1 MLNITARYIAKTIA
15 KPLLSAIAIGLMVLL
30 ADRLVRLLDFT
41 LGKKNSLGIVFE
53 MLAYLVPHYLG
64 LALPAALFLGLLFGF
79 NSLSKNS
86 ELDAFMATGIGLH
99 QLVRPV
105 MILAGFFSLLA
116 LLIVGWVQPQA
127 RYAYRAIVHSVQNV
141 EIFFLA
147 EAGVFMQAGTRTFI
161 LDKLSRKNNQFERI
175 FLFEDKK
182 TGGSLTLTSTGGAL
196 VEHQG
201 DPRPILRLREGHR
214 LRIDGKVEE
223 AGSQKPLPPH
233 VVGEFNNVDTPIGR
247 VVGTQFRVRGIDHK
261 ELSIIEL
268 FRQRDKPPQKTSTP
282 EMRGELHKRI
292 VTILSIMILPI
303 LAVPFAIGRR
313 RGHRAYRFALAVV
326 ILVVYHEILEQGT
339 LAVFLDKASPWI
351 AIWMPF
357 VALAAFSI
365 WQFYGACFTLKPA
378 KLEPTLDWLIDRIE
392 RGKDSLLDRFRTA

>member
-1 MLNITARYIAKTIA
+1 MGLAGRYIATTIA
-15 KPLLSAIAIGLMVLL
+15 KPLLSAIAIGLLVLL
-30 ADRLVRLLDFT
+30 ADRLVRLLDIT

-105 MILAGFFSLLA
+105 MILAAFFTILA
-116 LLIVGWVQPQA
+116 FLIVGWVQPQA
-127 RYAYRAIVHSVQNV
+127 RYAFRSIVHTVQNV

-147 EAGVFMQAGTRTFI
+147 EAGVFMQAGRRTFI
-161 LDKLSRKNNQFERI
+161 LDKLSRKNNQFERV

-196 VEHQG
+196 VEHEG
-201 DPRPILRLREGHR
+201 DPRPILRLKEGHR
-214 LRIDGKVEE
+214 LRIDGNV
-223 AGSQKPLPPH
+223 AGESSAKPLPPH

-247 VVGTQFRVRGIDHK
+247 LVANQFRVRGIDHR
-261 ELSIIEL
+261 ELSLWEL
-268 FRQRDKPPQKTSTP
+268 FKLRNTPPKKTTKTQ
-282 EMRGELHKRI
+282 MLGELHKR
-292 VTILSIMILPI
+292 VVNMLSIMILPI

-326 ILVVYHEILEQGT
+326 ILVVYHEVLEQGA
-339 LAVFLDKASPWI
+339 LAVFLGKASPWL
-351 AIWMPF
+351 AIWAPF
-357 VALAAFSI
+357 IVLASFAI
-365 WQFYGACFTLKPA
+365 WQFHNACFTLKPE
-378 KLEPTLDWLIDRIE
+378 KLEPMVDWMIDRIE
-392 RGKDSLLDRFRTA
+392 RLKVSLEERFKAA

>member
-1 MLNITARYIAKTIA
+1 MNITARYIAAAIA
-15 KPLLSAIAIGLMVLL
+15 KPLLSAIAIGLLVLL
-30 ADRLVRLLDFT
+30 ADRLVRLLDIT

-105 MILAGFFSLLA
+105 MILAAFFTMLA
-116 LLIVGWVQPQA
+116 FLIVGWVQPQA
-127 RYAYRAIVHSVQNV
+127 RYAFRAVVHSVQNV

-147 EAGVFMQAGTRTFI
+147 EAGVFMQAGSRTFI

-196 VEHQG
+196 VEHEG

-214 LRIDGKVEE
+214 LRIDGSVDG
-223 AGSQKPLPPH
+223 ASDTVRLPPH

-247 VVGTQFRVRGIDHK
+247 IVGTQFRSRGADHR
-261 ELSIIEL
+261 ELSIFEL
-268 FRQRDKPPQKTSTP
+268 FKLRNDPPEKTTPQK
-282 EMRGELHKRI
+282 MQGEFHKRI

-339 LAVFLDKASPWI
+339 LAVFLGKVSPWI
-351 AIWMPF
+351 AIWTPF
-357 VALAAFSI
+357 VVLATFAA
-365 WQFYGACFTLKPA
+365 WRFYSVCFTLKPE
-378 KLEPTLDWLIDRIE
+378 KLEPSLDWIIDRVE
-392 RGKDSLLDRFRTA
+392 RAKASLEERFKAA

>member
-1 MLNITARYIAKTIA
+1 MTITARYIASTIA
-15 KPLLSAIAIGLMVLL
+15 KPLLSAIAIGLLVLL
-30 ADRLVRLLDFT
+30 ADRLVRLLDIT

-53 MLAYLVPHYLG
+53 MLTYLVPHYLG

-105 MILAGFFSLLA
+105 LILAGFFSLLA

-127 RYAYRAIVHSVQNV
+127 RYAFRAIVHSVQNV

-147 EAGVFMQAGTRTFI
+147 EAGVFMQAGSRTFI
-161 LDKLSRKNNQFERI
+161 LDKLSRKNNRFERI

-182 TGGSLTLTSTGGAL
+182 AEGSLTLTSTGGAL
-196 VEHQG
+196 VEHEG

-214 LRIDGKVEE
+214 LRIDGIVEE
-223 AGSQKPLPPH
+223 EAAAKPLPPH

-247 VVGTQFRVRGIDHK
+247 IVGTKFRLRGIDHR
-261 ELSIIEL
+261 ELSIWEL
-268 FRQRDKPPQKTSTP
+268 FSLREKPPAKTSKP
-282 EMRGELHKRI
+282 QMMGELHKRV
-292 VTILSIMILPI
+292 VTILSIMLLPI

-313 RGHRAYRFALAVV
+313 RGHRSYRFALAVV
-326 ILVVYHEILEQGT
+326 ILVVYHEVLEQGAL
-339 LAVFLDKASPWI
+339 LAKLGKASPWFSVWI
-351 AIWMPF
+351 PF
-357 VALAAFSI
+357 LALAAFSF
-365 WQFYGACFTLKPA
+365 WQFYSACFTLKPA

-392 RGKDSLLDRFRTA
+392 RVKTSLQQRLKAA

>member
-1 MLNITARYIAKTIA
+1 MRLAGRYIATTIA
-15 KPLLSAIAIGLMVLL
+15 KPLLSAIAIGLLVLL
-30 ADRLVRLLDFT
+30 ADRLVRLLDIT

-105 MILAGFFSLLA
+105 MILAAFFTILA
-116 LLIVGWVQPQA
+116 FLIVGWVQPQA
-127 RYAYRAIVHSVQNV
+127 RYAFRSIVHTVQNV

-147 EAGVFMQAGTRTFI
+147 EAGVFMQAGRRTFI
-161 LDKLSRKNNQFERI
+161 LDKLSRKNNQFERV

-196 VEHQG
+196 VEHTG
-201 DPRPILRLREGHR
+201 DPRPILRLKEGHR
-214 LRIDGKVEE
+214 LRIDGTVQGENS
-223 AGSQKPLPPH
+223 AKPLPPH

-247 VVGTQFRVRGIDHK
+247 LVANQFRVRGIDHR
-261 ELSIIEL
+261 ELSLWEL
-268 FRQRDKPPQKTSTP
+268 FKLRNTPPKKTTKTQ
-282 EMRGELHKRI
+282 MLGELHKRI
-292 VTILSIMILPI
+292 VTMLSIMILPI

-313 RGHRAYRFALAVV
+313 RGHRAYRFAVAVV
-326 ILVVYHEILEQGT
+326 ILVVYHEILEQGA
-339 LAVFLDKASPWI
+339 LAVFLGKASPWL
-351 AIWMPF
+351 AIWAPF
-357 VALAAFSI
+357 IVLASFAI
-365 WQFYGACFTLKPA
+365 WQFHNACFTLKPE
-378 KLEPTLDWLIDRIE
+378 KLEPMVDWVIDRIE
-392 RGKDSLLDRFRTA
+392 RLKVSLEERFKAA

>member
-1 MLNITARYIAKTIA
+1 MSITARYIASTIA
-15 KPLLSAIAIGLMVLL
+15 KPLLSAIAIGLLVLL
-30 ADRLVRLLDFT
+30 ADRLVRLLDIT

-105 MILAGFFSLLA
+105 LILAGFFSLLA

-127 RYAYRAIVHSVQNV
+127 RYAFRAIVHSVQNV

-147 EAGVFMQAGTRTFI
+147 EAGVFMQAGSRTFI
-161 LDKLSRKNNQFERI
+161 LDKLSRKNNRFERI

-182 TGGSLTLTSTGGAL
+182 AQGSLTLTSTGGAL
-196 VEHQG
+196 VEHEG

-214 LRIDGKVEE
+214 LRIDGIVEAE
-223 AGSQKPLPPH
+223 ATAKLLPPH

-247 VVGTQFRVRGIDHK
+247 IVGTKFRLRGIDHR
-261 ELSIIEL
+261 ELSIWEL
-268 FRQRDKPPQKTSTP
+268 FSLRDKPPEKTSKP
-282 EMRGELHKRI
+282 QMLGELHKRL
-292 VTILSIMILPI
+292 VTILSIMLLPI

-313 RGHRAYRFALAVV
+313 RGHRSYRFALAVV
-326 ILVVYHEILEQGT
+326 ILVVYHEVLEQGAL
-339 LAVFLDKASPWI
+339 LANLGKASPWI
-351 AIWMPF
+351 SVWIPF
-357 VALAAFSI
+357 LALAAFSF
-365 WQFYGACFTLKPA
+365 WQFYSASFTLKPA

-392 RGKDSLLDRFRTA
+392 RAKTSLQKRLKTA

>member
-1 MLNITARYIAKTIA
+1 MSITGRYVATTIA
-15 KPLLSAIAIGLMVLL
+15 KPLLSAIAIGLLVLL
-30 ADRLVRLLDFT
+30 ADRLVRLLDIT

-105 MILAGFFSLLA
+105 LILAAFFTLLA
-116 LLIVGWVQPQA
+116 FLIVGWVQPQA
-127 RYAYRAIVHSVQNV
+127 RYAFRAVVHSVQNV

-196 VEHQG
+196 VEHEG

-214 LRIDGKVEE
+214 LRIDGTVESS
-223 AGSQKPLPPH
+223 ASAKPLPPH

-247 VVGTQFRVRGIDHK
+247 IVGTQFRARGVDHR
-261 ELSIIEL
+261 ELSIWEL
-268 FRQRDKPPQKTSTP
+268 IKLRNAPPEKTTTQK
-282 EMRGELHKRI
+282 MRGEFHKRI
-292 VTILSIMILPI
+292 VTMLSIMILPI

-326 ILVVYHEILEQGT
+326 ILVVYHEILEQGA
-339 LAVFLDKASPWI
+339 LAVFLGKTSPWL

-357 VALAAFSI
+357 IVLSTFAC
-365 WQFYGACFTLKPA
+365 WQFYSACFTLKPE
-378 KLEPTLDWLIDRIE
+378 KLEPTLDWMIDRVE
-392 RGKDSLLDRFRTA
+392 RAKASLEERFKAA

>member
-1 MLNITARYIAKTIA
+1 MSITARYIASTIA
-15 KPLLSAIAIGLMVLL
+15 KPLLSAIAIGLLVLL
-30 ADRLVRLLDFT
+30 AERLVRLLDIT

-105 MILAGFFSLLA
+105 LILAGFFSLLA
-116 LLIVGWVQPQA
+116 FFIVGWVQPQA
-127 RYAYRAIVHSVQNV
+127 RYAFRAIVHSVQNV

-147 EAGVFMQAGTRTFI
+147 EAGVFMQAGSRTFI
-161 LDKLSRKNNQFERI
+161 LDKLSRKNNRFERI

-182 TGGSLTLTSTGGAL
+182 AQGSLTLTSTGGAL
-196 VEHQG
+196 VEHEG

-214 LRIDGKVEE
+214 LRIDGIVEAE
-223 AGSQKPLPPH
+223 AAAKPLPPH

-247 VVGTQFRVRGIDHK
+247 IVGTQFRLRGIDHR
-261 ELSIIEL
+261 ELSIWDL
-268 FRQRDKPPQKTSTP
+268 FSLRDKPPAKTSKP
-282 EMRGELHKRI
+282 QMMGELHKR
-292 VTILSIMILPI
+292 VVMILSIMLLPI

-313 RGHRAYRFALAVV
+313 RGHRSYRFALAVV
-326 ILVVYHEILEQGT
+326 ILVAYHEVLQQGAL
-339 LAVFLDKASPWI
+339 LANLGKASPWI
-351 AIWMPF
+351 SVWIPF
-357 VALAAFSI
+357 LALAAFSF
-365 WQFYGACFTLKPA
+365 WQFHSACFTLKPA
-378 KLEPTLDWLIDRIE
+378 KLEPTFDWVIDRIE
-392 RGKDSLLDRFRTA
+392 RAKVSLQQRLKAA

>member
-1 MLNITARYIAKTIA
+1 MNLTARYIARVIA
-15 KPLLSAIAIGLMVLL
+15 KPLLSAIAIGLLVLL
-30 ADRLVRLLDFT
+30 ADRLVRLLDVT

-105 MILAGFFSLLA
+105 LILAGFFTLMA
-116 LLIVGWVQPQA
+116 LLIVGWIQPQA
-127 RYAYRAIVHSVQNV
+127 RYAFRAVVHSVQNV

-147 EAGVFMQAGTRTFI
+147 EAGVFMQAGSRTFI
-161 LDKLSRKNNQFERI
+161 LDKLSRKNNRFERI

-182 TGGSLTLTSTGGAL
+182 AEGSLTLTSTGGAL
-196 VEHQG
+196 VEKEG

-214 LRIDGKVEE
+214 LRIDGIVQAE
-223 AGSQKPLPPH
+223 ATTKSLPPH

-247 VVGTQFRVRGIDHK
+247 IVGTQFRLRGIDHR
-261 ELSIIEL
+261 ELSIWEL
-268 FRQRDKPPQKTSTP
+268 YALRNKPPQKTSKP
-282 EMRGELHKRI
+282 QMMGELHKR
-292 VTILSIMILPI
+292 VVNILSIMILPI

-313 RGHRAYRFALAVV
+313 RGHRSYRFALAVV
-326 ILVVYHEILEQGT
+326 ILVVYHEVLEQGAL
-339 LAVFLDKASPWI
+339 LANLGKASPWI
-351 AIWMPF
+351 SVWIPF
-357 VALAAFSI
+357 VALAAFAS
-365 WQFYGACFTLKPA
+365 WQFYSTCFTLKPA

-392 RGKDSLLDRFRTA
+392 RAKTSLMERWKPA

>member
-1 MLNITARYIAKTIA
+1 MNVSGRYIAKTIA

-30 ADRLVRLLDFT
+30 ADRLVRLLDIT

-105 MILAGFFSLLA
+105 MIIAGFFTLLA

-127 RYAYRAIVHSVQNV
+127 RYAFRAIVHSVQNV

-175 FLFEDKK
+175 FLFEDKE

-214 LRIDGKVEE
+214 LRIDGVVE
-223 AGSQKPLPPH
+223 ADFNNAPLPPH

-247 VVGTQFRVRGIDHK
+247 VVGTQFRVRGIDHR
-261 ELSIIEL
+261 ELSLLEL
-268 FRQRDKPPQKTSTP
+268 IKFQDKPPEKTSVT
-282 EMRGELHKRI
+282 EMRGEFHKRV
-292 VTILSIMILPI
+292 VTVLSIMILPI

-313 RGHRAYRFALAVV
+313 RGHRAYRFALAV
-326 ILVVYHEILEQGT
+326 ILLVVYHEILEQGA
-339 LAVFLDKASPWI
+339 LAVFLGKASPWI
-351 AIWMPF
+351 AIWLPF
-357 VALAAFSI
+357 VALATFAV
-365 WQFYGACFTLKPA
+365 WHFYNACFTLKPA
-378 KLEPTLDWLIDRIE
+378 RLEPTLDWLIDQIE
-392 RGKDSLLDRFRTA
+392 RAKTSVRRRFEAA

>member
-1 MLNITARYIAKTIA
+1 MGITGRYIAKTIA
-15 KPLLSAIAIGLMVLL
+15 KPLFSAIAIGLMVLL
-30 ADRLVRLLDFT
+30 ADRLVRLLDIT

-86 ELDAFMATGIGLH
+86 ELDAFMATGVGLH

-105 MILAGFFSLLA
+105 MIVAAVFTVLAM
-116 LLIVGWVQPQA
+116 LIVGWVQPQA
-127 RYAYRAIVHSVQNV
+127 RYAFRAIVHSVQNV

-147 EAGVFMQAGTRTFI
+147 EAGVFMQAGSRTFI

-175 FLFEDKK
+175 FLFEDKE

-214 LRIDGKVEE
+214 LRIDGVVKAE
-223 AGSQKPLPPH
+223 ANKTPLPPH

-247 VVGTQFRVRGIDHK
+247 VVGTQFRVRGIDHR
-261 ELSIIEL
+261 ELSLLEL
-268 FRQRDKPPQKTSTP
+268 IKLRSAPPEKTTTAK
-282 EMRGELHKRI
+282 MRGEFHKRV

-326 ILVVYHEILEQGT
+326 LLIVYHEILEQGT
-339 LAVFLDKASPWI
+339 LAVFLGKVSPWV
-351 AIWMPF
+351 AIWLPF
-357 VALAAFSI
+357 LALATFAV
-365 WQFYGACFTLKPA
+365 WHFYNACFTLKPA
-378 KLEPTLDWLIDRIE
+378 RLEPTLDWLIDHIE
-392 RGKDSLLDRFRTA
+392 RAKTSVRERFKAA